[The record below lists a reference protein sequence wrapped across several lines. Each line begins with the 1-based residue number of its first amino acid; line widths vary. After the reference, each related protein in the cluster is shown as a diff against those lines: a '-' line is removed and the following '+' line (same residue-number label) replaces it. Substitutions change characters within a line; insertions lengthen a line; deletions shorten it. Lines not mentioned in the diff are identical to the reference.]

1 MVAFLLKTKVIEL
14 RVSWPTKQAE
24 RSNAFASFVFS
35 GSANDLRGF
44 EGKYKH
50 GNSLAHLPQQG
61 LLNPRF
67 QRHRLP

>member
-50 GNSLAHLPQQG
+50 GNSLAGFIRLAREIR
-61 LLNPRF
+61 PR
-67 QRHRLP
+67 QTSHST